1 MAISNSKHGTPSIQ
15 IFGILKVLPNSTGS
29 RFHTLYVN
37 EIVIGKQLG
46 FVMDHTGN
54 KFTHLMKL
62 PLNHRP
68 SGAQQWIDVTAHDLR
83 FLI

>member
-1 MAISNSKHGTPSIQ
+1 
-15 IFGILKVLPNSTGS
+15 
-29 RFHTLYVN
+29 
-37 EIVIGKQLG
+37 
-46 FVMDHTGN
+46 MDPTVN

-62 PLNHRP
+62 SLNHIP